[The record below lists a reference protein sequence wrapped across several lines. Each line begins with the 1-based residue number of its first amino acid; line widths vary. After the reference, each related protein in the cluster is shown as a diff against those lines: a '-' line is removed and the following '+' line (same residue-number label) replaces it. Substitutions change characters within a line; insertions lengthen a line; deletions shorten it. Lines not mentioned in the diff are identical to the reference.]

1 MTVNV
6 LFIRFSLLLLEFGEV
21 YFEDFTVVFY
31 PLVTAEAIEE
41 KYVHYANIVMV
52 ICYRS
57 LTVIQCIV
65 SLLHVCPCRVSEYVR
80 TA

>member
-1 MTVNV
+1 VSVNV

-41 KYVHYANIVMV
+41 KYVHYKCKYCDGNKLQKLN
-52 ICYRS
+52 CYTMHCI
-57 LTVIQCIV
+57 TVARMSMSSQ
-65 SLLHVCPCRVSEYVR
+65 
-80 TA
+80 